1 MKFDEYSTKSQT
13 WLKSFLSRPLDFLS
27 LIKKREGL
35 VLQWYKDSLGY
46 WTGGYGHLQR
56 PGEDGPITL
65 ARAETW
71 LENDSKAAYDAA
83 QRQVSELPFC
93 TPELFDAL
101 VSVNFQLGTAW
112 TKKFPKTWSLLK
124 AGEFDRAAWEAE
136 DSAWAK
142 QTPVR
147 VRDLQRA
154 LWRASTI
161 GSTVN

>member
-1 MKFDEYSTKSQT
+1 
-13 WLKSFLSRPLDFLS
+13 
-27 LIKKREGL
+27 L
-35 VLQWYKDSLGY
+35 VLKWYKDSLGKV
-46 WTGGYGHLQR
+46 TGGYGHLQL

-71 LENDSKAAYDAA
+71 LERDSKAAYDAA
-83 QRQVSELPFC
+83 QGQVSQLPFC

-112 TKKFPKTWSLLK
+112 TKKFPKTWNLLK
-124 AGEFDRAAWEAE
+124 SGRFDEAAWEAE
-136 DSAWAK
+136 DSLWAK

-154 LWRASTI
+154 LWRASTV
-161 GSTVN
+161 GDKVV